1 MFSYRRVTDEKKEID
16 KDLSIQVYSGASRH
30 QQAEHALIW
39 RHICIFVILV
49 FFAFP
54 ISSVLTRRKPAPE
67 LSTKSWV
74 VKETQIPL
82 YTSIKK
88 QVDDGEHGEPIVAA
102 DVSEEAYEEENIGG
116 RAINKNVKP
125 PTSVPSWFSRSIA
138 KQEDKTAKL
147 SKSKL
152 EINNLWEEKQEAEK
166 IWIEAIEKEEAEQR
180 ERRVE
185 YFKLNATLVEN
196 QAKQIIKAETLQF
209 FHNVMKF
216 KSERNDGNVNIQSC
230 EQAPDCQ
237 QFVWFQHL
245 LPEGKDMCI
254 TQLIL
259 DKLSAKCNLDPS
271 SVDKLD
277 SETWLERVNPD
288 FDDESAIEEREEEID
303 GSLGSERRTE
313 KSNFI
318 CRLMKSKSI
327 QPGTTNPIRSG
338 SDSYGIPYYNKG
350 GANRHTTAVKK
361 RSINNWSN
369 GDNTAVN
376 KESFTYCDAV
386 AIVGKV
392 VKSSS

>member
-1 MFSYRRVTDEKKEID
+1 MFSYRRATDEKKEID
-16 KDLSIQVYSGASRH
+16 EDLSIQVYSGTSRH

-88 QVDDGEHGEPIVAA
+88 QVDDEETIVAA
-102 DVSEEAYEEENIGG
+102 EHIVPDVEEVFEEEYVDLGQ
-116 RAINKNVKP
+116 AINKNVKP

-166 IWIEAIEKEEAEQR
+166 MWIEAIEKEEAEQR

-237 QFVWFQHL
+237 QFGWFQHL

-288 FDDESAIEEREEEID
+288 DESWIDSSD

>member
-1 MFSYRRVTDEKKEID
+1 MFSYRRATDEKKEID
-16 KDLSIQVYSGASRH
+16 EDLSIQVYSGTSRH

-88 QVDDGEHGEPIVAA
+88 QVDD
-102 DVSEEAYEEENIGG
+102 EETKAIRYLHMEEE
-116 RAINKNVKP
+116 REEEEAINKNVKP

-152 EINNLWEEKQEAEK
+152 EINNLWKEKQEAEK

-185 YFKLNATLVEN
+185 YFKSNATLVEN

-237 QFVWFQHL
+237 QFGWFQHL

-271 SVDKLD
+271 SVD
-277 SETWLERVNPD
+277 VIVP
-288 FDDESAIEEREEEID
+288 I
-303 GSLGSERRTE
+303 GTE

-318 CRLMKSKSI
+318 CRLMKSKII
-327 QPGTTNPIRSG
+327 QPDHIFPVRSG
-338 SDSYGIPYYNKG
+338 EDGYGIPLVFFPY
-350 GANRHTTAVKK
+350 T
-361 RSINNWSN
+361 SIPNE
-369 GDNTAVN
+369 GRKTAVN
-376 KESFTYCDAV
+376 KESFTYCDAI

>member
-1 MFSYRRVTDEKKEID
+1 M
-16 KDLSIQVYSGASRH
+16 
-30 QQAEHALIW
+30 
-39 RHICIFVILV
+39 

-88 QVDDGEHGEPIVAA
+88 QVDD
-102 DVSEEAYEEENIGG
+102 EETKAIRYLHMEEE
-116 RAINKNVKP
+116 REEEEAINKNVKP

-152 EINNLWEEKQEAEK
+152 EINNLWKEKQEAEK

-230 EQAPDCQ
+230 DPANLATQPEEPTAEEVRAIAMEEEEGFFRAKKAPGCQ
-237 QFVWFQHL
+237 QFGWFQHL
-245 LPEGKDMCI
+245 LPEGEDLCI
-254 TQLIL
+254 TLLIL

-271 SVDKLD
+271 SVD
-277 SETWLERVNPD
+277 VIVP
-288 FDDESAIEEREEEID
+288 I
-303 GSLGSERRTE
+303 GTE

-318 CRLMKSKSI
+318 CRLMKSKII
-327 QPGTTNPIRSG
+327 QPDHIFPVRSG
-338 SDSYGIPYYNKG
+338 EDSYGIPYYNKG
-350 GANRHTTAVKK
+350 G
-361 RSINNWSN
+361 
-369 GDNTAVN
+369 NTAVN
-376 KESFTYCDAV
+376 KESFTYCDAI

>member
-1 MFSYRRVTDEKKEID
+1 MFSYRRATDEKKETD
-16 KDLSIQVYSGASRH
+16 EDLSIQVYSGTSRH

-88 QVDDGEHGEPIVAA
+88 QVDD
-102 DVSEEAYEEENIGG
+102 EETKAIRYLHMEEE
-116 RAINKNVKP
+116 REEEEAINKNVKP

-152 EINNLWEEKQEAEK
+152 EINNLWKEKQEAEK

-237 QFVWFQHL
+237 QFGWFQHL

-271 SVDKLD
+271 SVD
-277 SETWLERVNPD
+277 VIVP
-288 FDDESAIEEREEEID
+288 I
-303 GSLGSERRTE
+303 GTE

-318 CRLMKSKSI
+318 CRLMKSKII
-327 QPGTTNPIRSG
+327 QPGHINPISSG
-338 SDSYGIPYYNKG
+338 KDGYGIPYIKKG
-350 GANRHTTAVKK
+350 EP
-361 RSINNWSN
+361 
-369 GDNTAVN
+369 TAVN
-376 KESFTYCDAV
+376 KESFTYCDAI

>member
-88 QVDDGEHGEPIVAA
+88 QVDD
-102 DVSEEAYEEENIGG
+102 EETKAIRYLHMEEE
-116 RAINKNVKP
+116 REEEEAINKNVKP

-166 IWIEAIEKEEAEQR
+166 MWIEAIEKEEAEQR

-216 KSERNDGNVNIQSC
+216 KSERNDGNVNIQSW

-237 QFVWFQHL
+237 QFGWFQHL

-361 RSINNWSN
+361 RSRNNWSN

>member
-1 MFSYRRVTDEKKEID
+1 MFSYRRATDEKKETD
-16 KDLSIQVYSGASRH
+16 EDLSIQVYSGTSRH

-88 QVDDGEHGEPIVAA
+88 QVDD
-102 DVSEEAYEEENIGG
+102 EETKAIRYLHMEEE
-116 RAINKNVKP
+116 REEEEAINKNVKP

-237 QFVWFQHL
+237 QFGWFQHL

-271 SVDKLD
+271 SVD
-277 SETWLERVNPD
+277 VIVP
-288 FDDESAIEEREEEID
+288 I
-303 GSLGSERRTE
+303 GTE

-318 CRLMKSKSI
+318 CRLMKSKII
-327 QPGTTNPIRSG
+327 QPDHIFPVRSG
-338 SDSYGIPYYNKG
+338 EDGYGIPLVFFPY
-350 GANRHTTAVKK
+350 T
-361 RSINNWSN
+361 SIPNE
-369 GDNTAVN
+369 GRKTAVN
-376 KESFTYCDAV
+376 KESFTYCDAI

>member
-1 MFSYRRVTDEKKEID
+1 MFSYRRATDEKKETD
-16 KDLSIQVYSGASRH
+16 EDLSIQVYSGTSRH

-88 QVDDGEHGEPIVAA
+88 QVDD
-102 DVSEEAYEEENIGG
+102 EETKAIRYLHMEEE
-116 RAINKNVKP
+116 REEEEAINKNVKP

-152 EINNLWEEKQEAEK
+152 EINNLWKEKQEAEK

-237 QFVWFQHL
+237 QFGWFQHL

-271 SVDKLD
+271 SVD
-277 SETWLERVNPD
+277 VIVP
-288 FDDESAIEEREEEID
+288 I
-303 GSLGSERRTE
+303 GTE

-318 CRLMKSKSI
+318 CRLMKSKII
-327 QPGTTNPIRSG
+327 QPDHIFPVRSG
-338 SDSYGIPYYNKG
+338 EDGYGIPLVFFPY
-350 GANRHTTAVKK
+350 T
-361 RSINNWSN
+361 SIPNE
-369 GDNTAVN
+369 GRKTAVN

>member
-1 MFSYRRVTDEKKEID
+1 MFSYRRVTDDKKEID
-16 KDLSIQVYSGASRH
+16 KDLSIQVYS
-30 QQAEHALIW
+30 
-39 RHICIFVILV
+39 
-49 FFAFP
+49 
-54 ISSVLTRRKPAPE
+54 APE

-82 YTSIKK
+82 YTSIKN

-102 DVSEEAYEEENIGG
+102 DVYVGDEEKEEKEEEEE
-116 RAINKNVKP
+116 AINKNVKP

-180 ERRVE
+180 
-185 YFKLNATLVEN
+185 
-196 QAKQIIKAETLQF
+196 
-209 FHNVMKF
+209 
-216 KSERNDGNVNIQSC
+216 
-230 EQAPDCQ
+230 
-237 QFVWFQHL
+237 
-245 LPEGKDMCI
+245 
-254 TQLIL
+254 
-259 DKLSAKCNLDPS
+259 
-271 SVDKLD
+271 
-277 SETWLERVNPD
+277 
-288 FDDESAIEEREEEID
+288 
-303 GSLGSERRTE
+303 
-313 KSNFI
+313 
-318 CRLMKSKSI
+318 
-327 QPGTTNPIRSG
+327 TTNPIRSG

-350 GANRHTTAVKK
+350 GANGDNTAVNK
-361 RSINNWSN
+361 RSRNKWSN

>member
-1 MFSYRRVTDEKKEID
+1 MFSYRRVTDGKKEID

-88 QVDDGEHGEPIVAA
+88 QVDD
-102 DVSEEAYEEENIGG
+102 EETKAIRYLHMEEE
-116 RAINKNVKP
+116 REEEEAINKNVKP

-152 EINNLWEEKQEAEK
+152 EINNLWKEKQEAEK

-237 QFVWFQHL
+237 QFGWFQHL

-288 FDDESAIEEREEEID
+288 DLAIEEREEEID

-318 CRLMKSKSI
+318 CRLMKSKII
-327 QPGTTNPIRSG
+327 QPDHIFPVRSG
-338 SDSYGIPYYNKG
+338 EDGYGIPLVFFPYTSIPNG
-350 GANRHTTAVKK
+350 GRKK
-361 RSINNWSN
+361 
-369 GDNTAVN
+369 AVN